1 MRGWT
6 QELTKDTDWVMCSKV
21 KSEVFDLTNQFLI
34 FLSSIKSDLV
44 NLTKL
49 YHFEIKLSWLTC
61 GLPQVKIVL

>member
-49 YHFEIKLSWLTC
+49 YHFEFRYLLI
-61 GLPQVKIVL
+61 